1 MSGNQQ
7 REAVFP
13 TQMTLNAMKAKHKG
27 ASQGHTLLKRKS
39 EALTKRFREITH
51 KIDDAKLKMGSVMQA
66 ASFSLAE
73 VSYATGDNIAIQVQ
87 ESAKR
92 PRFTVAAKQENVS
105 GVLLPSF
112 DVEVN
117 KDIDDFKMTG
127 LGRGGQQVNKA
138 KHVYQ
143 RVVEAL
149 VELASLQTAFV
160 TLDEV
165 IKVTNRRVNAIEHV
179 IIPRTE
185 NTITYIQSE
194 LEELEREEFFR
205 LKKIHNLKQRVAEE
219 ASIAA
224 GKQAAEEESKRKAA
238 KDARANAGQETVAEE
253 EEASSEKEA
262 PKEENQKENGES
274 ANVLGDDDD
283 ADVVF

>member
-51 KIDDAKLKMGSVMQA
+51 KIDDAKLKMGSVMQS

-112 DVEVN
+112 DVKVN

-219 ASIAA
+219 ASLAA
-224 GKQAAEEESKRKAA
+224 AKHSEAEAAKKKADKDSKASAGLESEKEDKEEPKGDEKEEESK
-238 KDARANAGQETVAEE
+238 
-253 EEASSEKEA
+253 
-262 PKEENQKENGES
+262 
-274 ANVLGDDDD
+274 NVLGDDED